1 MITSKGVYQFL
12 FGLTVLAVVGYI
24 GTKIKDSIDT
34 TDKDEYELI
43 KKYLLNDSPLY
54 GYNKP
59 KLWIHT
65 KYEINARNWRDFY
78 SRNTT
83 DLNQPYIHVTIR
95 SIINHCADD
104 FHICL
109 IDDDT
114 FSKLI
119 PAWDF
124 EMRSLAD
131 PLKSQLREL
140 GFAQLLYYYGGFIVP
155 DSFLCSKNLMP
166 LYLEGVSKKNS
177 FVIEKVSKQVDF
189 KDKRGRIFVPDMYFM
204 GANKNDDTVKELA
217 EFLKNRAKSVH
228 VTNEAEFR
236 GQISHWLMGAIHID
250 KMTLIRGEYVG
261 IKTNKGSEITVED
274 LMEEAFLD
282 LHSSAYGVYIP
293 EDEMLSRTKY
303 QWFPVSSVEELMDT
317 RIILAK
323 YMKASMVD
331 FASIYQPPGLTG
343 EKSRNVISI

>member
-1 MITSKGVYQFL
+1 MITSKGIYQFL

-24 GTKIKDSIDT
+24 GTKIKDSVDT

-65 KYEINARNWRDFY
+65 KYEINARNWRDFQ

-83 DLNQPYIHVTIR
+83 DLNQPYIFVTIR
-95 SIINHCADD
+95 SIINHCGSD

-109 IDDDT
+109 IDDNT

-119 PAWDF
+119 PTWDF
-124 EMRSLAD
+124 DMKSLAD

-140 GFAQLLYYYGGFIVP
+140 GLTQLLYYYGGVLVP
-155 DSFLCSKNLMP
+155 DSFLCSKNLSP
-166 LYLEGVSKKNS
+166 LYLDGISKKTP
-177 FVIEKVSKQVDF
+177 FVVESVNHIQDF
-189 KDKRGRIFVPDMYFM
+189 RDKHSRQFVPNMYFM
-204 GANKNDDTVKELA
+204 GANKNDETLRELVD
-217 EFLKNRAKSVH
+217 FLKSRSKSIH

-236 GQISHWLMGAIHID
+236 GQITHWLMGAIHLD
-250 KMTLIRGEYVG
+250 KMHLIRGEYIG
-261 IKTNKGSEITVED
+261 IKTNRGTTITVED

-282 LHSSAYGVYIP
+282 LHTNAYGIYIP
-293 EDEMLSRTKY
+293 EDEMLRRTKY
-303 QWFPVSSVEELMDT
+303 QWFPVMQVEDILET

-331 FASIYQPPGLTG
+331 FASIYSPPASENT
-343 EKSRNVISI
+343 RNIISI